1 MKTKMIIV
9 AMVAGLGLGLAGC
22 EMDPRASSRELSPGR
37 TGTSEP
43 LTNAVGPTSTGG
55 RADEAYG
62 SSTMSGPGNVGGT
75 IGSGSGSISGTSSM
89 TGSTGIAIGTP
100 STGR

>member
-1 MKTKMIIV
+1 MKTKTLIV
-9 AMVAGLGLGLAGC
+9 AMVAGLGLALTGC
-22 EMDPRASSRELSPGR
+22 EMNTRGNSREMTLRR

-43 LTNAVGPTSTGG
+43 LTNAIGPTSTGG
-55 RADEAYG
+55 TPDQAYG

-75 IGSGSGSISGTSSM
+75 IGSGSGSIGGTSSM
-89 TGSTGIAIGTP
+89 TRSSGIELGTP